1 MHIELFG
8 SMQSAQDLTLHSHPG
23 QNAIS
28 EWQLNASD
36 PSRDLP
42 QEIAH
47 AVATIAR
54 MSSRSETGSSDR
66 SM

>member
-8 SMQSAQDLTLHSHPG
+8 SMQSAQDLTLHSLPG

-28 EWQLNASD
+28 EWRLNAS
-36 PSRDLP
+36 SLLRDLP
-42 QEIAH
+42 EVIAH
-47 AVATIAR
+47 AAATIAC
-54 MSSRSETGSSDR
+54 MSSSSETGSNDR

>member
-42 QEIAH
+42 
-47 AVATIAR
+47 
-54 MSSRSETGSSDR
+54 
-66 SM
+66 